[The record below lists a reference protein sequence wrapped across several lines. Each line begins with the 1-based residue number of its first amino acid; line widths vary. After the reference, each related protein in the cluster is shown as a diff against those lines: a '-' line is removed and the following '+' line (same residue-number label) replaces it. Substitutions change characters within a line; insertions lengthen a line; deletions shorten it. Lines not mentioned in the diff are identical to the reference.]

1 MATILSDIRE
11 DHKPDSTTADQTSAA
26 MQVHQQLEN
35 AVNFEGSSDEKKA
48 KALLATLG
56 IDYDAITKEQF
67 VNLIEVLKLSK
78 HMNSPISQRGK
89 MTMTHGNRKRN
100 KR

>member
-1 MATILSDIRE
+1 MLSRCNFADRLETLSDQGQLQ
-11 DHKPDSTTADQTSAA
+11 DA
-26 MQVHQQLEN
+26 M
-35 AVNFEGSSDEKKA
+35 NFEESSEEKKA

-56 IDYDAITKEQF
+56 IDYDAITMEQF

-78 HMNSPISQRGK
+78 HLKSSISQRGK
-89 MTMTHGNRKRN
+89 TTMTHGKGKRK